1 MTRLAY
7 PDPAYVAQVIL
18 RVTHRTHAHDACV
31 RHVALVEQMRSVLS
45 PREIVELLV
54 VVGWYWTVGHLMTS
68 LDLEPE
74 PAPTVPGTHT
84 LQMSA

>member
-18 RVTHRTHAHDACV
+18 RVTHRTHA
-31 RHVALVEQMRSVLS
+31 Q
-45 PREIVELLV
+45 V
-54 VVGWYWTVGHLMTS
+54 VVGWYWTVGHPMTS

-74 PAPTVPGTHT
+74 PAPTVSGTHT